1 MPKLK
6 LKKENKDGVEGWM
19 GTYGDMVTLLMAFFV
34 MLYSASDPD
43 PGKYEEIVES
53 MKEAF
58 SKQDVENEFKKL
70 HESLEDIIEKKNLE
84 NTVEIELG
92 PNGIL
97 IQIPGSSLF
106 ASGSADIMTDMAPVI
121 VEISTAITQLLDQ
134 SSYHDYMIEVEGHTD
149 DEKLPPNADYPSNW
163 ELSAA
168 RSLNLVR
175 FICKYAA
182 MPEKYFSAMGYGE
195 FRPIIDVKSISNIAE
210 KEKARAVNRRVEIYL
225 DAFIKQKIN
234 AENI

>member
-6 LKKENKDGVEGWM
+6 LKKENKDVVDGWM

-43 PGKYEEIVES
+43 PGKYEEIAES

-70 HESLEDIIEKKNLE
+70 HESLEDIIENKKLE
-84 NTVEIELG
+84 NAVEIELG

-121 VEISTAITQLLDQ
+121 VEISTAITQLLDE

-149 DEKLPPNADYPSNW
+149 DEPIGEDSEIFSSNW
-163 ELSAA
+163 DLSAIRA
-168 RSLNLVR
+168 TGIVELLYNSGIEMNKL
-175 FICKYAA
+175 K
-182 MPEKYFSAMGYGE
+182 
-195 FRPIIDVKSISNIAE
+195 PI
-210 KEKARAVNRRVEIYL
+210 ARAESIPLLPNRDENGIPIPENRAKNRRVV
-225 DAFIKQKIN
+225 IKVNKFK
-234 AENI
+234 

>member
-1 MPKLK
+1 MVKLK
-6 LKKENKDGVEGWM
+6 LKKENKDVVDGWM

-43 PGKYEEIVES
+43 PGKYEEIAES

-58 SKQDVENEFKKL
+58 SKQDIENEFKEL
-70 HESLEDIIEKKNLE
+70 HESLEDIIENQILE
-84 NTVEIELG
+84 NAVEIELG
-92 PNGIL
+92 PNGIS

-149 DEKLPPNADYPSNW
+149 DEPIGEDNEIFSSN
-163 ELSAA
+163 
-168 RSLNLVR
+168 
-175 FICKYAA
+175 
-182 MPEKYFSAMGYGE
+182 
-195 FRPIIDVKSISNIAE
+195 
-210 KEKARAVNRRVEIYL
+210 
-225 DAFIKQKIN
+225 
-234 AENI
+234 

>member
-6 LKKENKDGVEGWM
+6 LKKENKDVVDGWM

-58 SKQDVENEFKKL
+58 SKQDVENEFKEL
-70 HESLEDIIEKKNLE
+70 HESLEDIIENKNIE
-84 NTVEIELG
+84 NAVDIKLG
-92 PNGIL
+92 ANGIL

-149 DEKLPPNADYPSNW
+149 DEPIGEDSEIFSSNW
-163 ELSAA
+163 DLSAIRA
-168 RSLNLVR
+168 TGIVELLYNSGIEMDKL
-175 FICKYAA
+175 K
-182 MPEKYFSAMGYGE
+182 
-195 FRPIIDVKSISNIAE
+195 PI
-210 KEKARAVNRRVEIYL
+210 ARAESIPLLPNRDENGIPIPENRAKNRRVV
-225 DAFIKQKIN
+225 IKVNKFK
-234 AENI
+234 

>member
-6 LKKENKDGVEGWM
+6 LKKENKDVVDGWM

-43 PGKYEEIVES
+43 PGKYEEIAES

-70 HESLEDIIEKKNLE
+70 HESLEDIIEKINLE

-121 VEISTAITQLLDQ
+121 VEISTAITQLLDE

-149 DEKLPPNADYPSNW
+149 DQPIGKDSEIFSSNW
-163 ELSAA
+163 DLSAIRA
-168 RSLNLVR
+168 TGIVELLYNSGIEMDKL
-175 FICKYAA
+175 K
-182 MPEKYFSAMGYGE
+182 
-195 FRPIIDVKSISNIAE
+195 PI
-210 KEKARAVNRRVEIYL
+210 ARAESIPLLPNRDENGIPIPENRAKNRRVV
-225 DAFIKQKIN
+225 IKVNKFK
-234 AENI
+234 

>member
-6 LKKENKDGVEGWM
+6 LKKENKDVVDGWM
-19 GTYGDMVTLLMAFFV
+19 GTYGDMVSLLMAFFV

-43 PGKYEEIVES
+43 PGKYEEIAES

-58 SKQDVENEFKKL
+58 SKQDVENEFKEL

-84 NTVEIELG
+84 NAVEIKLG

-121 VEISTAITQLLDQ
+121 VEISTAITQLLDE

-149 DEKLPPNADYPSNW
+149 DQPIGKDSEIFSSNW
-163 ELSAA
+163 DLSAIRA
-168 RSLNLVR
+168 TGIVELLYNSGIEMDKL
-175 FICKYAA
+175 K
-182 MPEKYFSAMGYGE
+182 
-195 FRPIIDVKSISNIAE
+195 PI
-210 KEKARAVNRRVEIYL
+210 ARAESIPLLPNRDENGIPIPENRAKNRRVV
-225 DAFIKQKIN
+225 IKVNKFK
-234 AENI
+234 

>member
-6 LKKENKDGVEGWM
+6 LKKENKDVVDGWM

-58 SKQDVENEFKKL
+58 SKQDVENEFKEL
-70 HESLEDIIEKKNLE
+70 HESLEDIIENKNLE
-84 NTVEIELG
+84 NAVEIKLG

-149 DEKLPPNADYPSNW
+149 DEPIGEDSEIFSSNW
-163 ELSAA
+163 DLSAIRA
-168 RSLNLVR
+168 TGIVELLYNSGIEMNKL
-175 FICKYAA
+175 K
-182 MPEKYFSAMGYGE
+182 
-195 FRPIIDVKSISNIAE
+195 PI
-210 KEKARAVNRRVEIYL
+210 ARAESIPLLPNRDENGIPIPENRAKNRRVV
-225 DAFIKQKIN
+225 IKVNKFK
-234 AENI
+234 

>member
-6 LKKENKDGVEGWM
+6 LKKENKDVVDGWM

-43 PGKYEEIVES
+43 PGKYEEIAES

-58 SKQDVENEFKKL
+58 SKQDVENEFKEL
-70 HESLEDIIEKKNLE
+70 HDSLEDIIENKKIE
-84 NTVEIELG
+84 NAVEIKLG

-149 DEKLPPNADYPSNW
+149 DEPIGEDSEIFSSNW
-163 ELSAA
+163 DLSAIRA
-168 RSLNLVR
+168 TGIVELLYNSGIEMDKL
-175 FICKYAA
+175 K
-182 MPEKYFSAMGYGE
+182 
-195 FRPIIDVKSISNIAE
+195 PI
-210 KEKARAVNRRVEIYL
+210 ARAESIPLLPNRDANGIPIPENRAKNRRVV
-225 DAFIKQKIN
+225 IKVNKFK
-234 AENI
+234 

>member
-6 LKKENKDGVEGWM
+6 LKKENKDVVDGWM

-43 PGKYEEIVES
+43 PGKYEKIAES

-70 HESLEDIIEKKNLE
+70 HESLEDIIEKINLE

-121 VEISTAITQLLDQ
+121 VEISTAITQLLDE

-149 DEKLPPNADYPSNW
+149 DQPIGKDSEIFSSNW
-163 ELSAA
+163 DLSAIRA
-168 RSLNLVR
+168 TGIVELLYNSGIEMDKL
-175 FICKYAA
+175 K
-182 MPEKYFSAMGYGE
+182 
-195 FRPIIDVKSISNIAE
+195 PI
-210 KEKARAVNRRVEIYL
+210 ARAESIPLLPNRDENGIPIPENRAKNRRVV
-225 DAFIKQKIN
+225 IKVNKFK
-234 AENI
+234 

>member
-6 LKKENKDGVEGWM
+6 LKKENKDVVDGWM

-43 PGKYEEIVES
+43 PGKYEEIAES

-58 SKQDVENEFKKL
+58 SKQDVENEFKEL
-70 HESLEDIIEKKNLE
+70 HESLVDIIENKNLE
-84 NTVEIELG
+84 NAVEIELG

-149 DEKLPPNADYPSNW
+149 DEPIGEDSEIFSSNW
-163 ELSAA
+163 DLSAIRA
-168 RSLNLVR
+168 TGIVELLYNSGIEMNKL
-175 FICKYAA
+175 K
-182 MPEKYFSAMGYGE
+182 
-195 FRPIIDVKSISNIAE
+195 PI
-210 KEKARAVNRRVEIYL
+210 ARAESIPLLPNRDENGIPIPENRAKNRRVV
-225 DAFIKQKIN
+225 IKVNKFK
-234 AENI
+234 

>member
-6 LKKENKDGVEGWM
+6 LKKENKDVVDGWM

-70 HESLEDIIEKKNLE
+70 HESLEDIIEKINLE

-121 VEISTAITQLLDQ
+121 VEISTAITQLLDE

-149 DEKLPPNADYPSNW
+149 DQPIGKHSEIFSSNW
-163 ELSAA
+163 DLSAIRA
-168 RSLNLVR
+168 TGIVELLYNSGIEMDKLKPIGRAESIPLLPNR
-175 FICKYAA
+175 DENGIPI
-182 MPEKYFSAMGYGE
+182 PE
-195 FRPIIDVKSISNIAE
+195 N
-210 KEKARAVNRRVEIYL
+210 RAKNRRVV
-225 DAFIKQKIN
+225 IKVNKFK
-234 AENI
+234 

>member
-6 LKKENKDGVEGWM
+6 LKKENKDVVDGWM

-43 PGKYEEIVES
+43 PGKYEEIAES

-70 HESLEDIIEKKNLE
+70 HESLEDIIEKKNLD
-84 NTVEIELG
+84 NTVEIKLG

-121 VEISTAITQLLDQ
+121 VEISTAITQLLDE

-149 DEKLPPNADYPSNW
+149 DEPIGEDSEIFSSNW
-163 ELSAA
+163 DLSAIRA
-168 RSLNLVR
+168 TGIVELLYNSGIEMNKL
-175 FICKYAA
+175 K
-182 MPEKYFSAMGYGE
+182 
-195 FRPIIDVKSISNIAE
+195 PI
-210 KEKARAVNRRVEIYL
+210 ARAESIPLLPNRDENGIPIPENRAKNRRVV
-225 DAFIKQKIN
+225 IKVNKFK
-234 AENI
+234 

>member
-6 LKKENKDGVEGWM
+6 LKKENKDVVDGWM

-58 SKQDVENEFKKL
+58 SKQDVENEFKEL
-70 HESLEDIIEKKNLE
+70 HESLEDIIENKNLE
-84 NTVEIELG
+84 NAVEIKLG

-149 DEKLPPNADYPSNW
+149 DEPIGEDSEIFSSNW
-163 ELSAA
+163 DLSAIRA
-168 RSLNLVR
+168 TGIVELLYNSGIEMDKL
-175 FICKYAA
+175 K
-182 MPEKYFSAMGYGE
+182 
-195 FRPIIDVKSISNIAE
+195 PI
-210 KEKARAVNRRVEIYL
+210 ARAESIPLLPNRDENGIPIPENRAKNRRVV
-225 DAFIKQKIN
+225 IKVNKFK
-234 AENI
+234 

>member
-6 LKKENKDGVEGWM
+6 LKKENKDVVDGWM

-43 PGKYEEIVES
+43 PGKYEEIAES

-58 SKQDVENEFKKL
+58 SKQDVENEFKEL
-70 HESLEDIIEKKNLE
+70 HESLVDIIENKNLE
-84 NTVEIELG
+84 NAVEIELG

-97 IQIPGSSLF
+97 IQIPGSFLF

-149 DEKLPPNADYPSNW
+149 DEPIGEDSEIFSSNW
-163 ELSAA
+163 DLSAIRA
-168 RSLNLVR
+168 TGIVELLYNSG
-175 FICKYAA
+175 IA
-182 MPEKYFSAMGYGE
+182 MDKLK
-195 FRPIIDVKSISNIAE
+195 PI
-210 KEKARAVNRRVEIYL
+210 ARAESIPLLPNRDENGIPIPENRAKNRRVV
-225 DAFIKQKIN
+225 IKVNKFK
-234 AENI
+234 

>member
-6 LKKENKDGVEGWM
+6 LKKENKDVVDGWM
-19 GTYGDMVTLLMAFFV
+19 CTYGDMVTLLMAFFV

-70 HESLEDIIEKKNLE
+70 HESLEDIIENKKFE
-84 NTVEIELG
+84 NAVEIELG

-121 VEISTAITQLLDQ
+121 VEISTAITQLLDE

-149 DEKLPPNADYPSNW
+149 DEPIGEDSEIFSSNW
-163 ELSAA
+163 DLSAIRA
-168 RSLNLVR
+168 TGIVELLYNSGIEMDKL
-175 FICKYAA
+175 K
-182 MPEKYFSAMGYGE
+182 
-195 FRPIIDVKSISNIAE
+195 PI
-210 KEKARAVNRRVEIYL
+210 ARAESIPLLPNRDENGIPIPENRAKNRRVV
-225 DAFIKQKIN
+225 IKVNKFK
-234 AENI
+234 

>member
-6 LKKENKDGVEGWM
+6 LKKENKDVVDGWM

-149 DEKLPPNADYPSNW
+149 DQPIGKDSEIFSSNW
-163 ELSAA
+163 DLSAIRA
-168 RSLNLVR
+168 TGIVELLYNSGIEMDKL
-175 FICKYAA
+175 K
-182 MPEKYFSAMGYGE
+182 
-195 FRPIIDVKSISNIAE
+195 PI
-210 KEKARAVNRRVEIYL
+210 ARAESIPLLPNRDENGIPIPENRAKNRRVV
-225 DAFIKQKIN
+225 IKVNKFK
-234 AENI
+234 

>member
-6 LKKENKDGVEGWM
+6 LKKENKDVVDGWM
-19 GTYGDMVTLLMAFFV
+19 GTYGDLVTLLMAFFV

-43 PGKYEEIVES
+43 PGKYEEIAES

-84 NTVEIELG
+84 NAVEIKLG

-121 VEISTAITQLLDQ
+121 VEISTAITQLLDN

-149 DEKLPPNADYPSNW
+149 DEPIGEDSEIFSSNW
-163 ELSAA
+163 DLSAIRA
-168 RSLNLVR
+168 TGIVELLYNSGIEMDKLKPIGRAESIPLLPNR
-175 FICKYAA
+175 DENGIPI
-182 MPEKYFSAMGYGE
+182 PE
-195 FRPIIDVKSISNIAE
+195 N
-210 KEKARAVNRRVEIYL
+210 RAKNRRVV
-225 DAFIKQKIN
+225 IKVNKFK
-234 AENI
+234 

>member
-6 LKKENKDGVEGWM
+6 LKKENKDVVDGWM

-58 SKQDVENEFKKL
+58 SKQDVENEFKEL
-70 HESLEDIIEKKNLE
+70 HESLVDIIENKNLE
-84 NTVEIELG
+84 NAVEIELG

-121 VEISTAITQLLDQ
+121 VEISTVITQLLDQ

-149 DEKLPPNADYPSNW
+149 DEPIGEDSEIFSSNW
-163 ELSAA
+163 DLSAIRA
-168 RSLNLVR
+168 TGIVELLYNSG
-175 FICKYAA
+175 IA
-182 MPEKYFSAMGYGE
+182 MDKLK
-195 FRPIIDVKSISNIAE
+195 PI
-210 KEKARAVNRRVEIYL
+210 ARAESIPLLPNRDENGIPIPENRAKNRRVV
-225 DAFIKQKIN
+225 IKVNKFK
-234 AENI
+234 

>member
-6 LKKENKDGVEGWM
+6 LKKENKDVVDGWM

-43 PGKYEEIVES
+43 PGKYEEIAES

-70 HESLEDIIEKKNLE
+70 HESLEDIIEKINLE
-84 NTVEIELG
+84 NTVEIELR

-149 DEKLPPNADYPSNW
+149 DEPIGEDSEIFSSNW
-163 ELSAA
+163 DLSAIRA
-168 RSLNLVR
+168 TGIVELLYNSGIEMDKL
-175 FICKYAA
+175 K
-182 MPEKYFSAMGYGE
+182 
-195 FRPIIDVKSISNIAE
+195 PI
-210 KEKARAVNRRVEIYL
+210 ARAESIPLLPNRDENGIPIPENRAKNRRVV
-225 DAFIKQKIN
+225 IKVNKFK
-234 AENI
+234 

>member
-6 LKKENKDGVEGWM
+6 LKKENKDVVDGWM

-58 SKQDVENEFKKL
+58 SKQDVENEFKEL
-70 HESLEDIIEKKNLE
+70 HESLEDIIENKNLE
-84 NTVEIELG
+84 NAVEIELG

-121 VEISTAITQLLDQ
+121 VEISTVITQLLDQ

-149 DEKLPPNADYPSNW
+149 DEPIGEDSEIFSSNW
-163 ELSAA
+163 DLSAIRA
-168 RSLNLVR
+168 TGIVELLNNSGIEMDKL
-175 FICKYAA
+175 K
-182 MPEKYFSAMGYGE
+182 
-195 FRPIIDVKSISNIAE
+195 PI
-210 KEKARAVNRRVEIYL
+210 ARAESIPLLPNRDENGIPIPENRAKNRRVV
-225 DAFIKQKIN
+225 IKVNKFK
-234 AENI
+234 

>member
-6 LKKENKDGVEGWM
+6 LKKENKDVVDGWM

-58 SKQDVENEFKKL
+58 SKQDVENEFKEL
-70 HESLEDIIEKKNLE
+70 HESLEEIIENKKIE
-84 NTVEIELG
+84 NAVEIELG

-149 DEKLPPNADYPSNW
+149 DEPIGEDSEIFSSNW
-163 ELSAA
+163 DLSAIRA
-168 RSLNLVR
+168 TGIVELLYNSGIEMDKL
-175 FICKYAA
+175 K
-182 MPEKYFSAMGYGE
+182 
-195 FRPIIDVKSISNIAE
+195 PI
-210 KEKARAVNRRVEIYL
+210 ARAESIPLHPNRDENGIPIPENRAKNRRVEIKVNK
-225 DAFIKQKIN
+225 FK
-234 AENI
+234 

>member
-6 LKKENKDGVEGWM
+6 LKKENKDVVDGWM

-58 SKQDVENEFKKL
+58 SKQDVENEFKEL
-70 HESLEDIIEKKNLE
+70 HESLEDIIEKKNLD
-84 NTVEIELG
+84 NTVEIKLG

-149 DEKLPPNADYPSNW
+149 DEPIGEDSEIFSSNW
-163 ELSAA
+163 DLSAIRA
-168 RSLNLVR
+168 TGIVELLYNSGIEMDKL
-175 FICKYAA
+175 K
-182 MPEKYFSAMGYGE
+182 
-195 FRPIIDVKSISNIAE
+195 PI
-210 KEKARAVNRRVEIYL
+210 ARAESIPLLPNRDENGIPIPENRAKNRRVV
-225 DAFIKQKIN
+225 IKVNKFK
-234 AENI
+234 

>member
-6 LKKENKDGVEGWM
+6 LKKENKDVVDGWM

-43 PGKYEEIVES
+43 PGKYEEIVGS

-58 SKQDVENEFKKL
+58 SKQDVENEFKEL
-70 HESLEDIIEKKNLE
+70 HESLEDIIENKNLE
-84 NTVEIELG
+84 NAVEIKLG

-121 VEISTAITQLLDQ
+121 AEISTAITQLLDQ

-149 DEKLPPNADYPSNW
+149 DEPIGEDSEIFSSNW
-163 ELSAA
+163 DLSAIRA
-168 RSLNLVR
+168 TGIVELLNNSGIEMDKL
-175 FICKYAA
+175 K
-182 MPEKYFSAMGYGE
+182 
-195 FRPIIDVKSISNIAE
+195 PI
-210 KEKARAVNRRVEIYL
+210 ARAESIPLLPNRDENGIPIPENRAKNRRVV
-225 DAFIKQKIN
+225 IKVNKFK
-234 AENI
+234 

>member
-6 LKKENKDGVEGWM
+6 LKKETKDVVDGWM

-43 PGKYEEIVES
+43 PGKYEEIAES

-121 VEISTAITQLLDQ
+121 VEISTAITQLLDE

-149 DEKLPPNADYPSNW
+149 DQPIGKDSEIFSSNW
-163 ELSAA
+163 DLSAIRA
-168 RSLNLVR
+168 TGIVELLYNSGIEMNKL
-175 FICKYAA
+175 K
-182 MPEKYFSAMGYGE
+182 
-195 FRPIIDVKSISNIAE
+195 PI
-210 KEKARAVNRRVEIYL
+210 ARAESIPLLPNRDENGIPIPENRAKNRRVV
-225 DAFIKQKIN
+225 IN
-234 AENI
+234 VNKFK

>member
-6 LKKENKDGVEGWM
+6 LKKENKDVVDGWM

-70 HESLEDIIEKKNLE
+70 HESLEDIIEKKNLD

-149 DEKLPPNADYPSNW
+149 DEPIGEDSEIFSSNW
-163 ELSAA
+163 DLSAIRA
-168 RSLNLVR
+168 TGIVELLYNSG
-175 FICKYAA
+175 IA
-182 MPEKYFSAMGYGE
+182 MDKLK
-195 FRPIIDVKSISNIAE
+195 PI
-210 KEKARAVNRRVEIYL
+210 ARAESIPLLPNRDENGIPIPENRAKNRRVV
-225 DAFIKQKIN
+225 IKVNKFK
-234 AENI
+234 

>member
-6 LKKENKDGVEGWM
+6 LKKENKDVVDGWM

-58 SKQDVENEFKKL
+58 SKQDVENESKNL
-70 HESLEDIIEKKNLE
+70 HESLEGIIENKKFE
-84 NTVEIELG
+84 NAVEIELG

-149 DEKLPPNADYPSNW
+149 DEPIGEDSEIFSSNW
-163 ELSAA
+163 DLSAIRA
-168 RSLNLVR
+168 TGIVELLYNSGIEMDKL
-175 FICKYAA
+175 K
-182 MPEKYFSAMGYGE
+182 
-195 FRPIIDVKSISNIAE
+195 PI
-210 KEKARAVNRRVEIYL
+210 ARAESIPLLPNRDENGIPIPENRAKNRRVV
-225 DAFIKQKIN
+225 IKVNKFK
-234 AENI
+234 

>member
-6 LKKENKDGVEGWM
+6 LKKENKDVVDGWM

-58 SKQDVENEFKKL
+58 SKQDVENEFKEL
-70 HESLEDIIEKKNLE
+70 HHSLEGIIENKIFE
-84 NTVEIELG
+84 NAVEIKLE

-149 DEKLPPNADYPSNW
+149 DEPIGEDSEIFSSNW
-163 ELSAA
+163 DLSAIRA
-168 RSLNLVR
+168 TGIVELLYNSGIEMDKL
-175 FICKYAA
+175 K
-182 MPEKYFSAMGYGE
+182 
-195 FRPIIDVKSISNIAE
+195 PI
-210 KEKARAVNRRVEIYL
+210 ARAESIPLLPNRDKNGIPIPENRAKNRRVV
-225 DAFIKQKIN
+225 IKVNKFK
-234 AENI
+234 

>member
-6 LKKENKDGVEGWM
+6 LKKENKDVVDGWM

-43 PGKYEEIVES
+43 PGKYEEIAES

-70 HESLEDIIEKKNLE
+70 HESLEDIIENKKFE
-84 NTVEIELG
+84 NAVEIELG

-121 VEISTAITQLLDQ
+121 VEISTAITQLLDE

-149 DEKLPPNADYPSNW
+149 DQPIGKDSEIFSSNW
-163 ELSAA
+163 DLSAIRA
-168 RSLNLVR
+168 TGIVELLYNSGIEMDKL
-175 FICKYAA
+175 K
-182 MPEKYFSAMGYGE
+182 
-195 FRPIIDVKSISNIAE
+195 PI
-210 KEKARAVNRRVEIYL
+210 ARAESIPLLPNRDENGIPIPENRAKNRRVV
-225 DAFIKQKIN
+225 IKVNKFK
-234 AENI
+234 

>member
-6 LKKENKDGVEGWM
+6 LKKETKDVVDGWM

-43 PGKYEEIVES
+43 PGKYEEIAES
-53 MKEAF
+53 MKEVF
-58 SKQDVENEFKKL
+58 SNKDVENEFKKL
-70 HESLEDIIEKKNLE
+70 HESLEDIIEKKNLD

-121 VEISTAITQLLDQ
+121 VEISTVITQLLDE

-149 DEKLPPNADYPSNW
+149 DEPIGEDSEIFSSNW
-163 ELSAA
+163 DLSAIRA
-168 RSLNLVR
+168 TGIVELLYNSGIELNKL
-175 FICKYAA
+175 K
-182 MPEKYFSAMGYGE
+182 
-195 FRPIIDVKSISNIAE
+195 PI
-210 KEKARAVNRRVEIYL
+210 ARAESIPLLPNRDKNGIPIPENRAKNRRVV
-225 DAFIKQKIN
+225 IKVNKFK
-234 AENI
+234 

>member
-6 LKKENKDGVEGWM
+6 LKKENKDVVDGWM

-43 PGKYEEIVES
+43 PGKYEEIAES

-70 HESLEDIIEKKNLE
+70 HESLEDIIEKINLE

-121 VEISTAITQLLDQ
+121 VEISTAITQLLDE

-149 DEKLPPNADYPSNW
+149 DEPIGEDSEIFSSNW
-163 ELSAA
+163 DLSAIRA
-168 RSLNLVR
+168 TGIVELLYNSGIEMDKL
-175 FICKYAA
+175 K
-182 MPEKYFSAMGYGE
+182 
-195 FRPIIDVKSISNIAE
+195 PI
-210 KEKARAVNRRVEIYL
+210 ARAESIPLLPNRDENGIPIPENRAKNRRVV
-225 DAFIKQKIN
+225 IKVNKFK
-234 AENI
+234 

>member
-6 LKKENKDGVEGWM
+6 LKKENKDVVDGWM

-43 PGKYEEIVES
+43 PGKYEEIAES

-70 HESLEDIIEKKNLE
+70 HESLEEIIEKINLE

-149 DEKLPPNADYPSNW
+149 DEPIGEDSEIFSSNW
-163 ELSAA
+163 DLSAIRA
-168 RSLNLVR
+168 TGIVELLYNSGIEMNKL
-175 FICKYAA
+175 K
-182 MPEKYFSAMGYGE
+182 
-195 FRPIIDVKSISNIAE
+195 PI
-210 KEKARAVNRRVEIYL
+210 ARAESIPLLPNRDENGIPIPENRAKNRRVV
-225 DAFIKQKIN
+225 IKVNKFK
-234 AENI
+234 

>member
-6 LKKENKDGVEGWM
+6 LKKENKDVVDGWM

-58 SKQDVENEFKKL
+58 SKQDVENEFKEL
-70 HESLEDIIEKKNLE
+70 HHSLEGIIENKKIE
-84 NTVEIELG
+84 NAVEIKLG
-92 PNGIL
+92 PNGIS

-106 ASGSADIMTDMAPVI
+106 ASGSADIMPDMAPVI

-149 DEKLPPNADYPSNW
+149 DEPIGEDSEIFSSNW
-163 ELSAA
+163 DLSAIRA
-168 RSLNLVR
+168 TGIVELLNNSGIEMDKL
-175 FICKYAA
+175 K
-182 MPEKYFSAMGYGE
+182 
-195 FRPIIDVKSISNIAE
+195 PI
-210 KEKARAVNRRVEIYL
+210 ARAESIPLLPNRDENGIPIPENRAKNRRVV
-225 DAFIKQKIN
+225 IKVNKFK
-234 AENI
+234 

>member
-1 MPKLK
+1 MPKLI
-6 LKKENKDGVEGWM
+6 LKKENKDVVDGWM

-58 SKQDVENEFKKL
+58 SKQDVENEFKEL
-70 HESLEDIIEKKNLE
+70 HESLEDIIENKKFE
-84 NTVEIELG
+84 NAVEIELG

-149 DEKLPPNADYPSNW
+149 DEPIGEDSEIFSSNW
-163 ELSAA
+163 DLSAIRA
-168 RSLNLVR
+168 TGIVELLYNSGIEMDKL
-175 FICKYAA
+175 K
-182 MPEKYFSAMGYGE
+182 
-195 FRPIIDVKSISNIAE
+195 PI
-210 KEKARAVNRRVEIYL
+210 ARAESIPLLPNRDENGIPIPENRAKNRRVV
-225 DAFIKQKIN
+225 IKVNKFK
-234 AENI
+234 

>member
-1 MPKLK
+1 MTKLK
-6 LKKENKDGVEGWM
+6 LKKENKDVVDGWM

-43 PGKYEEIVES
+43 PGKYEEIAES

-70 HESLEDIIEKKNLE
+70 HESLEDIIEKINLE

-121 VEISTAITQLLDQ
+121 VEISTAITQLLDE

-149 DEKLPPNADYPSNW
+149 DEPIGEDSEIFSSNW
-163 ELSAA
+163 DLSAIRA
-168 RSLNLVR
+168 TGIVELLYNSGIEMNKL
-175 FICKYAA
+175 K
-182 MPEKYFSAMGYGE
+182 
-195 FRPIIDVKSISNIAE
+195 PI
-210 KEKARAVNRRVEIYL
+210 ARAESIPLLPNRDENGIPIPENRAKNRRVV
-225 DAFIKQKIN
+225 IKVNKFK
-234 AENI
+234 

>member
-1 MPKLK
+1 MPKLI
-6 LKKENKDGVEGWM
+6 LKKENKDVVDGWM

-58 SKQDVENEFKKL
+58 SKQDVENEFKEL
-70 HESLEDIIEKKNLE
+70 HESLEDIIENKKFE
-84 NTVEIELG
+84 NAVEIELG

-106 ASGSADIMTDMAPVI
+106 ASGSADIMTDIAPVI

-134 SSYHDYMIEVEGHTD
+134 STYHDYMIEVEGHTD
-149 DEKLPPNADYPSNW
+149 DEPIGEDNEIFSSNW
-163 ELSAA
+163 DLSAIRA
-168 RSLNLVR
+168 TGIVELLYNSGIEMDKL
-175 FICKYAA
+175 K
-182 MPEKYFSAMGYGE
+182 
-195 FRPIIDVKSISNIAE
+195 PI
-210 KEKARAVNRRVEIYL
+210 ARAESIPLLPNRDENGIPIPENRAKNRRVV
-225 DAFIKQKIN
+225 IKVNKFK
-234 AENI
+234 

>member
-6 LKKENKDGVEGWM
+6 LKKENKDVVDGWM

-58 SKQDVENEFKKL
+58 SKQDVENEFKAL
-70 HESLEDIIEKKNLE
+70 HDSLEDIIENKKIE
-84 NTVEIELG
+84 NAVEIKLG

-149 DEKLPPNADYPSNW
+149 DEPIGEDSEIFSSNW
-163 ELSAA
+163 DLSAIRA
-168 RSLNLVR
+168 TGIVELLYNSGIEMDKL
-175 FICKYAA
+175 K
-182 MPEKYFSAMGYGE
+182 
-195 FRPIIDVKSISNIAE
+195 PI
-210 KEKARAVNRRVEIYL
+210 ARAESIPLLPNRDENGIPIPENRAKNRRVV
-225 DAFIKQKIN
+225 IKVNKFK
-234 AENI
+234 